1 MSTMTSNTR
10 TRTRTTPRRL
20 LWIPQILLGLGIAGG
35 GIAKLSGDPS
45 MVTMFDDI
53 GAGQWF
59 RYVVGA
65 LELAGG
71 IGLFVP
77 RFAALAALCLAGLL
91 VGAAFTSAVVLG
103 ASPLM
108 AIGYLV
114 VAALIA
120 WFRRRDLA
128 VLKATGQARG

>member
-1 MSTMTSNTR
+1 MNTTTSNVR
-10 TRTRTTPRRL
+10 TWITPRRL
-20 LWIPQILLGLGIAGG
+20 LWVPQILLGLSVAGG
-35 GIAKLSGDPS
+35 GLAKLLSDPL

-71 IGLFVP
+71 IGLLIP
-77 RFAALAALCLAGLL
+77 RLAALAALCLAGLL
-91 VGAAFTSAVVLG
+91 AGAAVTSAVVLD
-103 ASPLM
+103 ASPLIP
-108 AIGYLV
+108 IGYLA

-128 VLKATGQARG
+128 IPRAATR

>member
-1 MSTMTSNTR
+1 MSTITSNTR
-10 TRTRTTPRRL
+10 TWTTPRRL
-20 LWIPQILLGLGIAGG
+20 LWVPQILLGLSIVGG
-35 GIAKLSGDPS
+35 GLSKLAGHPS

-71 IGLFVP
+71 IGLLVP
-77 RFAALAALCLAGLL
+77 RFAALAAFCLAGLL
-91 VGAAFTSAVVLG
+91 VGAAFTSAVVLD
-103 ASPLM
+103 ASPLS
-108 AIGYLV
+108 AIGHLV

-128 VLKATGQARG
+128 VLRATGRARG